1 MRRPAE
7 KKPANH
13 ERWIISYA
21 DFTTLLLATFVVMY
35 AVSSVNS
42 SKFQMM
48 AEAFSTAF
56 MGKEVKIQSS
66 GLAAAHK
73 APFDNMPT
81 PVHTP
86 IITRDPQVKDLPPA
100 LRQHVERRAEK
111 LNEAYRKLTALLAGM
126 INKGEVRVSLQAL
139 GVVIDINA
147 VVLFDS
153 AQADLTPGA
162 LNLIEQVAGVL
173 KGLNYRIQ
181 INGFTDNAQIHT
193 PQFSSNWDLSA
204 ARAISVVKRFVVDG
218 IDPSL
223 LVGAGYGEYHPVASN
238 DTPQGMA
245 QNRRVSIVVVSPT
258 EGQDILHTPLLGD
271 PQQRSDAQ
279 PATHQDQAGMNPAGR
294 MQPAAGA
301 SSSPCRGIPAA
312 DERC

>member
-1 MRRPAE
+1 MRRPTE

-56 MGKEVKIQSS
+56 MGKEVKMQSS

-86 IITRDPQVKDLPPA
+86 IITRDAQVKNLPPA

-111 LNEAYRKLTALLAGM
+111 LNEAYQKLTALLAGM
-126 INKGEVRVSLQAL
+126 ISKGEVRVSLQAV

-147 VVLFDS
+147 VVLFAS
-153 AQADLTPGA
+153 AQADLAPGA
-162 LNLIEQVAGVL
+162 LNLIEKVAGVL
-173 KGLNYRIQ
+173 KGLDYRIQ
-181 INGFTDNAQIHT
+181 INGFTDNAQIHSA
-193 PQFSSNWDLSA
+193 QFSSNWDLSA
-204 ARAISVVKRFVVDG
+204 ARAISVVKRFVEDG

-258 EGQDILHTPLLGD
+258 EGQDILHTPLIGG
-271 PQQRSDAQ
+271 PQQRSDAGRGT
-279 PATHQDQAGMNPAGR
+279 PAMMSDPAGR
-294 MQPAAGA
+294 VPSA
-301 SSSPCRGIPAA
+301 SGDAPLAPCHGTPT
-312 DERC
+312 DGGRC

>member
-1 MRRPAE
+1 MRRPPE

-56 MGKEVKIQSS
+56 MGKEVPIQAS

-86 IITRDPQVKDLPPA
+86 IITRDPQVKNLPPA
-100 LRQHVERRAEK
+100 LRQHVERQAEK
-111 LNEAYRKLTALLAGM
+111 LNEAYQKLTALLAGM
-126 INKGEVRVSLQAL
+126 ISKGEVRVSLQSL

-162 LNLIEQVAGVL
+162 LKLIEQLAGIL
-173 KGLNYRIQ
+173 KSLDYRIQ
-181 INGFTDNAQIHT
+181 INGFTDNAQIHSA
-193 PQFSSNWDLSA
+193 QFSSNWDLSA
-204 ARAISVVKRFVVDG
+204 ARAISVVKRFVLDG
-218 IDPSL
+218 VNPLL
-223 LVGAGYGEYHPVASN
+223 LVGAGYGEYHPIAAN
-238 DTPQGMA
+238 DTAEGRAM
-245 QNRRVSIVVVSPT
+245 NRRVSIVVVSPF
-258 EGQDILHTPLLGD
+258 EGQNILETPIIGD
-271 PQQRSDAQ
+271 PQQHAATQ
-279 PATHQDQAGMNPAGR
+279 PGSPPTYSAAPVLAGHDVEIPSAPCKGV
-294 MQPAAGA
+294 QSGA
-301 SSSPCRGIPAA
+301 
-312 DERC
+312 DRC

>member
-1 MRRPAE
+1 MI
-7 KKPANH
+7 NG
-13 ERWIISYA
+13 RWLLQRFPYA

-56 MGKEVKIQSS
+56 MGKEVKMQSS

-86 IITRDPQVKDLPPA
+86 IITRDPQVKNLPPA

-111 LNEAYRKLTALLAGM
+111 LNEAYQKLTALLAGM
-126 INKGEVRVSLQAL
+126 ISKGEVRVSLQAL
-139 GVVIDINA
+139 GVVTDINA
-147 VVLFDS
+147 VVLFES

-162 LNLIEQVAGVL
+162 LNLIEKVAGVL
-173 KGLNYRIQ
+173 KGLDYRIQ
-181 INGFTDNAQIHT
+181 INGFTDNAQIHSA
-193 PQFSSNWDLSA
+193 QFSSNWDLSA
-204 ARAISVVKRFVVDG
+204 ARAISVVKRFVLDG

-223 LVGAGYGEYHPVASN
+223 LVGAGYSEYHPVASN

-245 QNRRVSIVVVSPT
+245 QNRRVSILVVSPT
-258 EGQDILHTPLLGD
+258 EGQDILHTPLVGE
-271 PQQRSDAQ
+271 PQQRSDAGRGAAAMVSD
-279 PATHQDQAGMNPAGR
+279 PARGMRSASGNAPLAPCHGTPADG
-294 MQPAAGA
+294 
-301 SSSPCRGIPAA
+301 
-312 DERC
+312 ERC

>member
-1 MRRPAE
+1 MRRPIE

-73 APFDNMPT
+73 SPFDNMPT

-86 IITRDPQVKDLPPA
+86 IITRDPQVKNLPPA

-111 LNEAYRKLTALLAGM
+111 LNEAYQKLTALLAGM
-126 INKGEVRVSLQAL
+126 ISKGEVRVSLQAL

-147 VVLFDS
+147 VVLFES

-162 LNLIEQVAGVL
+162 LNLIKKVAGVL
-173 KGLNYRIQ
+173 KGLDYRIQ
-181 INGFTDNAQIHT
+181 INGFTDNAQIHSQ
-193 PQFSSNWDLSA
+193 QFSSNWDLSA
-204 ARAISVVKRFVVDG
+204 ARAISVVKRFVDDG
-218 IDPSL
+218 VDPSL

-258 EGQDILHTPLLGD
+258 EGQDILHTPLLGE
-271 PQQRSDAQ
+271 PQQRSDAGRGT
-279 PATHQDQAGMNPAGR
+279 PEVVSDPAGR
-294 MQPAAGA
+294 VPSRDAAPLPPCHGAPADG
-301 SSSPCRGIPAA
+301 
-312 DERC
+312 ERC